1 MAEQMSSQG
10 GSEMVEPESQTPL
23 SNIEAMIGS
32 EESVNLA
39 NSNANK
45 RKNTSF
51 KITNILPSRPPSH
64 DPDES
69 GDDDPD
75 DSHNE
80 DISEHFEHVINAA
93 NVTARGRFNILPC
106 PQDEISAVQS
116 TVSSSIIS
124 NVISASSTS
133 AGAPPSSSRNTSSM
147 ADDQK

>member
-23 SNIEAMIGS
+23 TNIEAMIGS

-51 KITNILPSRPPSH
+51 KITNILPSRPPSN

-93 NVTARGRFNILPC
+93 NVTARGRFNILSC
-106 PQDEISAVQS
+106 AQDENSAVS

-133 AGAPPSSSRNTSSM
+133 AGAPPSSSRNTSSL

>member
-23 SNIEAMIGS
+23 TNIEAMIGS

-51 KITNILPSRPPSH
+51 KITNILPSRPPSN

-75 DSHNE
+75 DSHTE

-106 PQDEISAVQS
+106 PQDEISAVS

-133 AGAPPSSSRNTSSM
+133 AGAPPSSSRNTSSL